1 MQNNNSGQNQNSNFN
16 NNRGNNRNRRD
27 NSQFQ
32 QAPSEFEEKI
42 VHIRRVSKKTTG
54 GNKMGF
60 TAHVVVGDRKGR
72 VGVGLGKA
80 PDVSSAIRKGSTYAK
95 KHLITVPLI
104 NGTIPHEIYIKEGA
118 AKILLKPAP
127 AGSGVI
133 AGGAVRSVVEAA
145 GVLSISSK
153 VLGTNNKASNVQAT
167 LLGLS
172 LLKPRPVKVKPQAT
186 KVEKKTETSE
196 KETVS
201 ETKKKNKK

>member
-1 MQNNNSGQNQNSNFN
+1 MQNSNFN
-16 NNRGNNRNRRD
+16 SRNNNNRRGQGQNPY
-27 NSQFQ
+27 Q
-32 QAPSEFEEKI
+32 QQSEYEEKI

-60 TAHVVVGDRKGR
+60 TALVVVGDRKGK

-80 PDVSSAIRKGSTYAK
+80 PDVSSAIRKGSVYAK

-118 AKILLKPAP
+118 AKIMLKPAP

-145 GVLSISSK
+145 GVLNISSK

-167 LLGLS
+167 LLALS
-172 LLKPRPVKVKPQAT
+172 RLKPRPERKPKKPTEQKPDIKDKPVKA
-186 KVEKKTETSE
+186 
-196 KETVS
+196 KE
-201 ETKKKNKK
+201 

>member
-1 MQNNNSGQNQNSNFN
+1 
-16 NNRGNNRNRRD
+16 
-27 NSQFQ
+27 
-32 QAPSEFEEKI
+32 
-42 VHIRRVSKKTTG
+42 
-54 GNKMGF
+54 MGF
-60 TAHVVVGDRKGR
+60 TALVVVGDRKGK

-80 PDVSSAIRKGSTYAK
+80 PDVSSAIRKGSVYAK
-95 KHLITVPLI
+95 KHLITVPLV

-167 LLGLS
+167 LLALS
-172 LLKPRPVKVKPQAT
+172 MLKPRPEKKKTEKP
-186 KVEKKTETSE
+186 VEKKPASE
-196 KETVS
+196 KKS
-201 ETKKKNKK
+201 AKAKK

>member
-1 MQNNNSGQNQNSNFN
+1 MQNSSFGN
-16 NNRGNNRNRRD
+16 NNNNNRNRRGG
-27 NSQFQ
+27 SQFQ

-42 VHIRRVSKKTTG
+42 VHIRRVSKKTAG

-60 TAHVVVGDRKGR
+60 TALVVVGDRKGR

-104 NGTIPHEIYIKEGA
+104 NGTIPHEIFIKEGA
-118 AKILLKPAP
+118 ARIMLKPAP

-167 LLGLS
+167 LLALS
-172 LLKPRPVKVKPQAT
+172 RLKPRPIKVKAEKKP
-186 KVEKKTETSE
+186 VEKKSE
-196 KETVS
+196 KVS
-201 ETKKKNKK
+201 TTPKPKK

>member
-1 MQNNNSGQNQNSNFN
+1 MADQNNQN
-16 NNRGNNRNRRD
+16 RYNRRD
-27 NSQFQ
+27 QSSQ
-32 QAPSEFEEKI
+32 QAVSDYEEKI

-60 TAHVVVGDRKGR
+60 TALVVVGDRKGK

-95 KHLITVPLI
+95 KHLITVPLV

-145 GVLSISSK
+145 GVLNISSK

-172 LLKPRPVKVKPQAT
+172 RLKPRPALKKAEAKVSKVK
-186 KVEKKTETSE
+186 K
-196 KETVS
+196 
-201 ETKKKNKK
+201 

>member
-1 MQNNNSGQNQNSNFN
+1 MQNTDSGQNQNSNFN
-16 NNRGNNRNRRD
+16 NSRGNNRNRRE
-27 NSQFQ
+27 NPQFQ

-60 TAHVVVGDRKGR
+60 TALVVVGDRKGR

-172 LLKPRPVKVKPQAT
+172 RLKPRPIKVKAQT
-186 KVEKKTETSE
+186 SKVEKEIKPAK
-196 KETVS
+196 KET
-201 ETKKKNKK
+201 TIKNKKQN

>member
-1 MQNNNSGQNQNSNFN
+1 MQNNNFNNRN
-16 NNRGNNRNRRD
+16 NNRRGQ
-27 NSQFQ
+27 SQNQYQ
-32 QAPSEFEEKI
+32 QPSEYEEKI

-60 TAHVVVGDRKGR
+60 TALVVVGDRKGK

-80 PDVSSAIRKGSTYAK
+80 PDVSSAIRKGSVYAK
-95 KHLITVPLI
+95 KHLITVPLV

-167 LLGLS
+167 LLALS
-172 LLKPRPVKVKPQAT
+172 MLKPRPEKKKTEKP
-186 KVEKKTETSE
+186 VEKKPASE
-196 KETVS
+196 KKS
-201 ETKKKNKK
+201 AKAKK